1 MCLRK
6 LARQTVPLHRVVV
19 ADNGA
24 GDGTLDGVKKQAA
37 AGAYPFM
44 LEVIDMPGN
53 TGNAGGI
60 ARGLERAF
68 SFPDVDA
75 VWILDDDSWPE
86 PDALACLLSH
96 KPGTDGME
104 WPCVRVCKVVD
115 LEQDGELSWPMV
127 LVDEK
132 DGRRIHVT
140 SRDTLP
146 DVPFLLTGG
155 AFLRSPCSP

>member
-75 VWILDDDSWPE
+75 VWIWMTTPGRSRMPWPVFC
-86 PDALACLLSH
+86 PINPARTA
-96 KPGTDGME
+96 
-104 WPCVRVCKVVD
+104 WN
-115 LEQDGELSWPMV
+115 
-127 LVDEK
+127 
-132 DGRRIHVT
+132 GRASGFAR
-140 SRDTLP
+140 
-146 DVPFLLTGG
+146 
-155 AFLRSPCSP
+155 

>member
-1 MCLRK
+1 MERICAIFSHYRRISLTEMCLQK
-6 LARQTVPLHRVVV
+6 LAQQTVPPHRVVV

-24 GDGTLDGVKKQAA
+24 GDGSLDGVKEQAA

-44 LEVIDMPGN
+44 LEIIDMPGN

-86 PDALACLLSH
+86 PDALA
-96 KPGTDGME
+96 
-104 WPCVRVCKVVD
+104 
-115 LEQDGELSWPMV
+115 
-127 LVDEK
+127 
-132 DGRRIHVT
+132 
-140 SRDTLP
+140 
-146 DVPFLLTGG
+146 
-155 AFLRSPCSP
+155 